1 MKLEIA
7 MNGTGIK
14 KGIKIGAFVFFA
26 LMVCLQ
32 FGMLLYVN
40 YTLAE
45 GMLDFDSS
53 LAIRHAVEMWKHRT
67 IDLPY
72 FQYGSSMELDCAT
85 FFAGPIYMVTNNL
98 GLSMALVHGILYI
111 MIAAIILGLCRN
123 LRTAWYVPFITVLVV
138 FTPYAHGML
147 DWSNMLFISAGQYEF
162 RVMSL
167 LLMLDLMFWD
177 AEKRSRKLFWV
188 LAALEFLLI
197 FWTAVSCGNYVLLM
211 IVLPLLLWVGLEW
224 LLKRRVKLFT
234 KQTILLAVYAVSSV
248 AGYVL
253 HNAFTQVTHR
263 GNLPYIAATD
273 FFTNIKN
280 CLTGVIM
287 LLGGFPITGEV
298 SIISSQGI
306 ACLAR
311 FVFLI
316 ACIVFVVCRLRFAGQ
331 KTSAKGTANV
341 LAFCCTVY
349 ACFSLFILMMTD
361 STYGSPVFEHRYHI
375 LWVYLLLVTATI
387 LVFEKNRWVPGRLM
401 VLLQIGFL
409 CCVVL
414 INVSGWRMVNRVYA
428 SNDLETEKKVLECAD
443 KYDADAVY
451 FIGGEQE
458 GHRIRALDLEQYCIS
473 FTKNDGELQMHY
485 FDFYSFY
492 GDISLGG
499 QKNIVVCSKKDFK
512 DLPEWR
518 KNQYRLVDETGDWQI
533 YYSEINT
540 WDGMM
545 GPPVG
550 WMKKSVDCPSS
561 YGWFCEGTL
570 KEDGFLYTDPA
581 FEGYVFRSACMGAE
595 TGTYDITLSYE
606 NISGIT
612 DGVIDVI
619 TDGGEKILAAEPLP
633 DGKSKI
639 KLKDVRIDKTD
650 TLEVRVSK
658 AAGCELVIKKIEY
671 TKKK

>member
-1 MKLEIA
+1 MKFQIA

-14 KGIKIGAFVFFA
+14 KVVKTGAFVFFA
-26 LMVCLQ
+26 LMACLQ

-40 YTLAE
+40 YALAE

-53 LAIRHAVEMWKHRT
+53 LAIRHAVEMWRHRT

-72 FQYGSSMELDCAT
+72 FQYGSSMELDCAS
-85 FFAGPIYMVTNNL
+85 FFAAPVYMLTDNL
-98 GLSMALVHGILYI
+98 GLSMAIVHGVLYI
-111 MIAAIILGLCRN
+111 VIAAVIFGLCRN
-123 LRTAWYVPFITVLVV
+123 LGAGWYVPFITVLVV

-162 RVMSL
+162 RVMAL
-167 LLMLDLMFWD
+167 LLMLDLLFWD
-177 AEKRSRKLFWV
+177 TEKRSRKLFWV
-188 LAALEFLLI
+188 LAVLEFLLI

-211 IVLPLLLWVGLEW
+211 IVLPLLLWIGLEW
-224 LLKRRVKLFT
+224 LLKRREKLFT
-234 KQTILLAVYAVSSV
+234 KQTVLLAAYGVISV

-253 HNAFTQVTHR
+253 HNVFTQVTHR
-263 GNLPYIAATD
+263 GNLPYIAAKD

-287 LLGGFPITGEV
+287 LLGGFPTAEDV
-298 SIISSQGI
+298 SIISPEGI
-306 ACLAR
+306 ARLAR
-311 FVFLI
+311 FVFI
-316 ACIVFVVCRLRFAGQ
+316 VACVVFVVCRLRFSGK
-331 KTSAKGTANV
+331 KTSGKGMANV
-341 LAFCCTVY
+341 LACCCTVY
-349 ACFSLFILMMTD
+349 ACFSLFILIMTD
-361 STYGSPVFEHRYHI
+361 STYGSPVFEYRYHI
-375 LWVYLLLVTATI
+375 LWVYLLLVTASI
-387 LVFEKNRWVPGRLM
+387 LVFRKNRWVPGRMM

-409 CCVVL
+409 CCLAL
-414 INVSGWRMVNRVYA
+414 INVSGWWAVNKAFA
-428 SNDLETEKKVLECAD
+428 SNDLKTEKEIMACAD
-443 KYDADAVY
+443 RYDADAIY

-458 GHRIRALDLEQYCIS
+458 GHRIRALDMERYCIS
-473 FTKNDGELQMHY
+473 FTKKEEGLEMHY

-499 QKNIVVCSKKDFK
+499 QKNIVVCSKKDFE

-518 KNQYRLVDETGDWQI
+518 KNPYRLVDETGPWQI
-533 YYSEINT
+533 YYSDTNT

-570 KEDGFLYTDPA
+570 KEDGFLYTHPA
-581 FEGYVFRSACMGAE
+581 FEGYVFRSAHMGAE

-606 NISGIT
+606 NISGKT

-639 KLKDVRIDKTD
+639 RLKDVRIAKTD
-650 TLEVRVSK
+650 TLEIRVSK